1 MLKKLKQKKIWI
13 PLLVI
18 ILSGTGYWIM
28 NSSEDGEI
36 SVQAE
41 EVIRR
46 DIIHKVNA
54 NGKIQPEE
62 EVQISST
69 ITAWITSITVA
80 EGDTVQPGQLLISM
94 DEKQYRAAYNQT
106 LSGVKS
112 AEANLKQVKAQKERT
127 ESLFEKNLISK
138 QELEQIEAS
147 FELASSQVDQAQ
159 SSLLS
164 REDELSKTKLL
175 APAYG
180 IVTSLTKEVGEMA
193 VGGMFNPG
201 VVMTIADLSRMEV
214 LVDVNENDVVNVT
227 VGDTAEVEVDAFP
240 DTIFYGVVSE
250 IAHTAR
256 SMNLGSQEQV
266 TNFKVKVKMI
276 DPPGNIRPGMSS
288 TVNIITEVRNNVI
301 SIPIQSLTARSE
313 NYKRQAKS
321 RAMKKK
327 GDRKKGKGGRKK
339 MDGGVAEGKNN
350 GGWKKDKM
358 IEVVFVLKD
367 EFEGEMVPDGKK
379 YAVVS
384 PVDVDVDS
392 DTHYAVKSGI
402 NEGDSIVTGSYK
414 AISRELQHGML
425 VTVGDWSEKGRHN
438 RQFGKT
444 EDDDDRIKND

>member
-1 MLKKLKQKKIWI
+1 MLKKLKQKKVWI

-18 ILSGTGYWIM
+18 ILGGTGYWIM
-28 NSSEDGEI
+28 NSSEDAEI
-36 SVQAE
+36 SVQTE

-138 QELEQIEAS
+138 QELEKIEAT
-147 FELASSQVDQAQ
+147 FELASSQLDQAR

-175 APAYG
+175 APAFG

-201 VVMTIADLSRMEV
+201 VVMTIADLTRMEV
-214 LVDVNENDVVNVT
+214 LVDVNENDVVTVM
-227 VGDTAEVEVDAFP
+227 VGDTAEIEVDAFP

-250 IAHTAR
+250 IAHTAQ

-266 TNFKVKVKMI
+266 TNFKVKVKII

-321 RAMKKK
+321 KAMKK
-327 GDRKKGKGGRKK
+327 KGGRKK
-339 MDGGVAEGKNN
+339 MDEGVAEGKDN
-350 GGWKKDKM
+350 GRWKKDKT
-358 IEVVFVLKD
+358 IEVVFILKD
-367 EFEGEMVPDGKK
+367 EFDGEEAPKDKK
-379 YAVVS
+379 YAIVI
-384 PVDVDVDS
+384 PVDVGVDS
-392 DTHYAVKSGI
+392 ETHYAVKSGVA
-402 NEGDSIVTGSYK
+402 EGDNIVTGSYK
-414 AISRELQHGML
+414 AISRELQHGTL
-425 VTVGDWSEKGRHN
+425 VSVGNDFEQYGKG
-438 RQFGKT
+438 K
-444 EDDDDRIKND
+444 E

>member
-18 ILSGTGYWIM
+18 ILGGTGYWIV

-127 ESLFEKNLISK
+127 ESLFEKDLISK
-138 QELEQIEAS
+138 QELEKIEAT
-147 FELASSQVDQAQ
+147 FELASSQLDQAR

-175 APAYG
+175 APAFG

-201 VVMTIADLSRMEV
+201 VVMTIADLTRMEV
-214 LVDVNENDVVNVT
+214 LVDVNENDVVTVM
-227 VGDTAEVEVDAFP
+227 VGDTAEIEVDAFP

-250 IAHTAR
+250 IAHTAQ

-321 RAMKKK
+321 KAMKK
-327 GDRKKGKGGRKK
+327 KGGRKK
-339 MDGGVAEGKNN
+339 MDEGVTEGKDN
-350 GGWKKDKM
+350 GGWKKDKT
-358 IEVVFVLKD
+358 IEVVFILKD
-367 EFEGEMVPDGKK
+367 EFDGEKAPKGKK
-379 YAVVS
+379 YAVVI

-392 DTHYAVKSGI
+392 ERHYAVKSGVA
-402 NEGDSIVTGSYK
+402 EGDSIVTGSYK
-414 AISRELQHGML
+414 AISRELQHGTL
-425 VTVGDWSEKGRHN
+425 VSIGEEFGRH
-438 RQFGKT
+438 QKGK
-444 EDDDDRIKND
+444 E

>member
-1 MLKKLKQKKIWI
+1 MLKKLKQKKVWI
-13 PLLVI
+13 PLVI
-18 ILSGTGYWIM
+18 IIVGAVGTWM
-28 NSSEDGEI
+28 KFSSDIDEI

-41 EVIRR
+41 EVSRR

-112 AEANLKQVKAQKERT
+112 AEANLKKVKAQKERS
-127 ESLFEKNLISK
+127 ESLFEQNLISK

-147 FELASSQVDQAQ
+147 FESASSNVDQAR
-159 SSLLS
+159 SLLLS

-175 APAYG
+175 APAFG

-201 VVMTIADLSRMEV
+201 VVMTIADLTRMEV
-214 LVDVNENDVVNVT
+214 LVDVNENDVVTVT
-227 VGDTAEVEVDAFP
+227 VGDTAEIEVDAFP
-240 DTIFYGVVSE
+240 DTIFYGMVSE
-250 IAHTAR
+250 IAHTAQ

-288 TVNIITEVRNNVI
+288 TVNIITEVRNNAI

-313 NYKRQAKS
+313 NYKKQAK
-321 RAMKKK
+321 RKAMKKK
-327 GDRKKGKGGRKK
+327 GGRKKGKGGRRK
-339 MDGGVAEGKNN
+339 MGDDAAAGSGD

-358 IEVVFVLKD
+358 IEVVFILKD
-367 EFEGEMVPDGKK
+367 EFDGEKAPKGKK
-379 YAVVS
+379 YAVVM

-392 DTHYAVKSGI
+392 DTHYAVRSGI
-402 NEGDSIVTGSYK
+402 AEGDSIVTGSYK
-414 AISRELQHGML
+414 AISRELQHGTL
-425 VTVGDWSEKGRHN
+425 VSVDEEFERYQKG
-438 RQFGKT
+438 K
-444 EDDDDRIKND
+444 D

>member
-1 MLKKLKQKKIWI
+1 MKMLKHLKKKKVWI
-13 PLLVI
+13 PLVI
-18 ILSGTGYWIM
+18 IILGAVGTWM
-28 NSSEDGEI
+28 KFSSDIDEI

-41 EVIRR
+41 EVSRR

-112 AEANLKQVKAQKERT
+112 AEANLKKVKAQKERS
-127 ESLFEKNLISK
+127 ESLFEQNLISK

-147 FELASSQVDQAQ
+147 FESASSNVDQAR
-159 SSLLS
+159 SLLLS

-175 APAYG
+175 APAFG

-201 VVMTIADLSRMEV
+201 VVMTIADLTRMEV
-214 LVDVNENDVVNVT
+214 LVDVNENDVVTVT
-227 VGDTAEVEVDAFP
+227 VGDTAEIEVDAFP
-240 DTIFYGVVSE
+240 DTIFYGMVSE
-250 IAHTAR
+250 IAHTAQ

-288 TVNIITEVRNNVI
+288 TVNIITEVRNNAI

-313 NYKRQAKS
+313 NYKKQAK
-321 RAMKKK
+321 RKAMKKK
-327 GDRKKGKGGRKK
+327 GGRKKGKGGRRK
-339 MDGGVAEGKNN
+339 MGDDAAAGSGD

-358 IEVVFVLKD
+358 IEVVFILKD
-367 EFEGEMVPDGKK
+367 EFDGEKAPKGKK
-379 YAVVS
+379 YAVVM

-392 DTHYAVKSGI
+392 DTHYAVRSGI
-402 NEGDSIVTGSYK
+402 AEGDSIVTGSYK
-414 AISRELQHGML
+414 AISRELQHGTL
-425 VTVGDWSEKGRHN
+425 VSVDEEFERYQKG
-438 RQFGKT
+438 K
-444 EDDDDRIKND
+444 D

>member
-1 MLKKLKQKKIWI
+1 MLKKLKQKKVWI

-18 ILSGTGYWIM
+18 ILGGTGYWIM

-36 SVQAE
+36 SVQVE

-127 ESLFEKNLISK
+127 ESLFEKDLISK
-138 QELEQIEAS
+138 QELEKIEAT
-147 FELASSQVDQAQ
+147 FELASSQLDQAQ

-175 APAYG
+175 APAFG

-201 VVMTIADLSRMEV
+201 VVMTIADLTRMEV
-214 LVDVNENDVVNVT
+214 LVDVNENDVVTVM
-227 VGDTAEVEVDAFP
+227 VGDTAEIEVDAFP

-250 IAHTAR
+250 IAHTAQ

-266 TNFKVKVKMI
+266 TNFKVKVKII

-313 NYKRQAKS
+313 NYKRQAKNKV
-321 RAMKKK
+321 MKK
-327 GDRKKGKGGRKK
+327 KGGRKK
-339 MDGGVAEGKNN
+339 IDEGVAEDKDN
-350 GGWKKDKM
+350 GGWKKDKK
-358 IEVVFVLKD
+358 IEVVFILKD
-367 EFEGEMVPDGKK
+367 EFDGEEAPKGKK
-379 YAVVS
+379 YAVVI

-392 DTHYAVKSGI
+392 ERHYAVKSGVV
-402 NEGDSIVTGSYK
+402 EGDNIVTGSYK
-414 AISRELQHGML
+414 AISRELQHGTL
-425 VTVGDWSEKGRHN
+425 VSVGNDFEQYGKG
-438 RQFGKT
+438 K
-444 EDDDDRIKND
+444 E

>member
-18 ILSGTGYWIM
+18 ILGGTGYWIM

-127 ESLFEKNLISK
+127 ESLYEKNLISK

-201 VVMTIADLSRMEV
+201 VVMTIADLTRMEV
-214 LVDVNENDVVNVT
+214 LVDVNENDVVTVM
-227 VGDTAEVEVDAFP
+227 VGDTAEIEVDAFP

-250 IAHTAR
+250 IAHTAQ

-301 SIPIQSLTARSE
+301 SIPIQ
-313 NYKRQAKS
+313 KD
-321 RAMKKK
+321 
-327 GDRKKGKGGRKK
+327 GRKKDKGGRRKTG
-339 MDGGVAEGKNN
+339 DGASAGKGK

-358 IEVVFVLKD
+358 IEVVFILKD
-367 EFEGEMVPDGKK
+367 EFDGEEAPNGKK
-379 YAVVS
+379 YVVVM

-392 DTHYAVKSGI
+392 ESHYAVKSGVA
-402 NEGDSIVTGSYK
+402 EGDSIVTGSYK
-414 AISRELQHGML
+414 AISRELQHGTL
-425 VTVGDWSEKGRHN
+425 VSIGEEFGRH
-438 RQFGKT
+438 QKGK
-444 EDDDDRIKND
+444 E

>member
-1 MLKKLKQKKIWI
+1 MLKKLKQKKVWI
-13 PLLVI
+13 PLVI
-18 ILSGTGYWIM
+18 ILLGAVGTWM
-28 NSSEDGEI
+28 KFSSDIDEI

-41 EVIRR
+41 EVVRR

-69 ITAWITSITVA
+69 ITAWITSITVM
-80 EGDTVQPGQLLISM
+80 EGDTVQPGQILISL

-112 AEANLKQVKAQKERT
+112 AEANLKQVKAQKKRT

-147 FELASSQVDQAQ
+147 FELASSQVDQAR
-159 SSLLS
+159 SLLLS

-201 VVMTIADLSRMEV
+201 VVMTIADLTRMEV
-214 LVDVNENDVVNVT
+214 LVDVNENDVVTVT
-227 VGDTAEVEVDAFP
+227 VGDTAEIEVDAFP

-250 IAHTAR
+250 IAHTAQ

-288 TVNIITEVRNNVI
+288 TVNIITEVRNNAI

-313 NYKRQAKS
+313 NYKKQAK
-321 RAMKKK
+321 RKAMKKK
-327 GDRKKGKGGRKK
+327 GGRKKGKGGRRK
-339 MDGGVAEGKNN
+339 MGDDAAAGSGD

-358 IEVVFVLKD
+358 IEVVFILKD
-367 EFEGEMVPDGKK
+367 EFDGEKAPKGKK
-379 YAVVS
+379 YAVVM

-392 DTHYAVKSGI
+392 DTHYAVRSGVA
-402 NEGDSIVTGSYK
+402 EGDSIVTGSYK
-414 AISRELQHGML
+414 AISRELQHGTL
-425 VTVGDWSEKGRHN
+425 VSVDEEFERYQKG
-438 RQFGKT
+438 K
-444 EDDDDRIKND
+444 D

>member
-1 MLKKLKQKKIWI
+1 MLKHLKKKKVWI
-13 PLLVI
+13 PLVI
-18 ILSGTGYWIM
+18 IIVGAVGTWM
-28 NSSEDGEI
+28 KFSSDIDEI

-41 EVIRR
+41 EVSRR
-46 DIIHKVNA
+46 DITHKVNA

-112 AEANLKQVKAQKERT
+112 AEANLKKVKAQKERS
-127 ESLFEKNLISK
+127 ESLFEQNLISK

-147 FELASSQVDQAQ
+147 FESASSNVDQAR
-159 SSLLS
+159 SLLLS

-175 APAYG
+175 APAFG

-201 VVMTIADLSRMEV
+201 VVMTIADLTRMEV
-214 LVDVNENDVVNVT
+214 LVDVNENDVVTVT
-227 VGDTAEVEVDAFP
+227 VGDTAEIEVDAFP

-250 IAHTAR
+250 IAHTAQ

-288 TVNIITEVRNNVI
+288 TVNIITEIRNDAI

-313 NYKRQAKS
+313 NYKRQAK
-321 RAMKKK
+321 RKAMKKK
-327 GDRKKGKGGRKK
+327 GGRKKGKGGRRK
-339 MDGGVAEGKNN
+339 MGDDAAAGSGD

-358 IEVVFVLKD
+358 IEVVFILKD
-367 EFEGEMVPDGKK
+367 EFDGEEAPKGKK
-379 YAVVS
+379 YAVVM

-392 DTHYAVKSGI
+392 DTHYAVRSGI
-402 NEGDSIVTGSYK
+402 AEGDSIVTGSYK
-414 AISRELQHGML
+414 AISRELQHGTL
-425 VTVGDWSEKGRHN
+425 VSVDEEFERYQKG
-438 RQFGKT
+438 K
-444 EDDDDRIKND
+444 D

>member
-18 ILSGTGYWIM
+18 ILGGTGYWIV

-127 ESLFEKNLISK
+127 ESLFEKDLISK
-138 QELEQIEAS
+138 QELEKIEAT
-147 FELASSQVDQAQ
+147 FELASSQLDQAR

-175 APAYG
+175 APAFG

-201 VVMTIADLSRMEV
+201 VVMTIADLTRMEV
-214 LVDVNENDVVNVT
+214 LVDVNENDIVT
-227 VGDTAEVEVDAFP
+227 VMVGDTAEIELDAFP

-250 IAHTAR
+250 IAHTAQ

-288 TVNIITEVRNNVI
+288 TVNIITEVRNNAI

-313 NYKRQAKS
+313 NYKSQSKRK
-321 RAMKKK
+321 AMKKK
-327 GDRKKGKGGRKK
+327 GGRKKDKGGRRKTG
-339 MDGGVAEGKNN
+339 DGASAGKGK

-358 IEVVFVLKD
+358 IEVVFILKD
-367 EFEGEMVPDGKK
+367 EFDGEEAPNGKK
-379 YAVVS
+379 YVVVM

-392 DTHYAVKSGI
+392 ESHYAVKSGVA
-402 NEGDSIVTGSYK
+402 EGDSIVTGSYK
-414 AISRELQHGML
+414 AISRELQHGTL
-425 VTVGDWSEKGRHN
+425 VSIGEEFGRH
-438 RQFGKT
+438 QKGK
-444 EDDDDRIKND
+444 E

>member
-1 MLKKLKQKKIWI
+1 MLKKLKQKKVWI

-18 ILSGTGYWIM
+18 ILGGAGYWIM

-127 ESLFEKNLISK
+127 ESLFEKDLISK
-138 QELEQIEAS
+138 QELEKIEAT
-147 FELASSQVDQAQ
+147 FELASSQLDQAR

-175 APAYG
+175 APAFG

-201 VVMTIADLSRMEV
+201 VVMTIADLTRMEV
-214 LVDVNENDVVNVT
+214 LVDVNENDVVTVM
-227 VGDTAEVEVDAFP
+227 VGDTAEIEVDAFP

-250 IAHTAR
+250 IAHTAQ

-266 TNFKVKVKMI
+266 TNFKVKVKMT

-313 NYKRQAKS
+313 NYKKQAKS
-321 RAMKKK
+321 KAMKK
-327 GDRKKGKGGRKK
+327 KGGRKK
-339 MDGGVAEGKNN
+339 MDEGGAEGKDN
-350 GGWKKDKM
+350 GRWKKDKT
-358 IEVVFVLKD
+358 IEVVFILKD
-367 EFEGEMVPDGKK
+367 EFDGEEAPKDKK
-379 YAVVS
+379 YAIVI

-392 DTHYAVKSGI
+392 ETHYAVKSGVA
-402 NEGDSIVTGSYK
+402 EGDNIVTGSYK
-414 AISRELQHGML
+414 AISRELQHGTL
-425 VTVGDWSEKGRHN
+425 VSVGNDFEQYGKG
-438 RQFGKT
+438 K
-444 EDDDDRIKND
+444 E

>member
-1 MLKKLKQKKIWI
+1 MLKKLKQKKVWI

-18 ILSGTGYWIM
+18 ILGGTGYWIM
-28 NSSEDGEI
+28 NSSEDAEI
-36 SVQAE
+36 SVQTE

-138 QELEQIEAS
+138 QELEKIEAT
-147 FELASSQVDQAQ
+147 FELASSQLDQAR

-175 APAYG
+175 APAFG

-201 VVMTIADLSRMEV
+201 VVMTIADLTRMEV
-214 LVDVNENDVVNVT
+214 LVDVNENDVVTVM
-227 VGDTAEVEVDAFP
+227 VGDTAEIEVDAFP

-250 IAHTAR
+250 IAHTAQ

-266 TNFKVKVKMI
+266 TNFKVKVKII

-313 NYKRQAKS
+313 NYKRQAKNKV
-321 RAMKKK
+321 KKK
-327 GDRKKGKGGRKK
+327 KGGRKK
-339 MDGGVAEGKNN
+339 MDEGVAEDKDN
-350 GGWKKDKM
+350 GGWKKDKK
-358 IEVVFVLKD
+358 IEVVFILKD
-367 EFEGEMVPDGKK
+367 EFDGEEAPKDKK
-379 YAVVS
+379 YAIVI
-384 PVDVDVDS
+384 PVDVGVDS
-392 DTHYAVKSGI
+392 ETHYAVKSGVA
-402 NEGDSIVTGSYK
+402 EGDNIVTGSYK
-414 AISRELQHGML
+414 AISRELQHGTL
-425 VTVGDWSEKGRHN
+425 VSVGNDFEQYGKG
-438 RQFGKT
+438 K
-444 EDDDDRIKND
+444 E

>member
-1 MLKKLKQKKIWI
+1 MLKKLKQKKVWI
-13 PLLVI
+13 PLLI
-18 ILSGTGYWIM
+18 ITLGGMGYWWSA
-28 NSSEDGEI
+28 SSEDGEL
-36 SVQAE
+36 SVQV
-41 EVIRR
+41 EVVSRR

-80 EGDTVQPGQLLISM
+80 EGDTVQPGQLLISL

-112 AEANLKQVKAQKERT
+112 AEANLKQVRAQKERT
-127 ESLFEKNLISK
+127 ESLYEQNLISK

-147 FELASSQVDQAQ
+147 FQLASSQVDQAL

-193 VGGMFNPG
+193 IGGMFNPG
-201 VVMTIADLSRMEV
+201 VVMTIADLTRMEV
-214 LVDVNENDVVNVT
+214 LVDVNENDVVTVT

-240 DTIFYGVVSE
+240 DTVFYGVVSE
-250 IAHTAR
+250 IAHTAK

-266 TNFKVKVKMI
+266 TNFKVKVRMLN
-276 DPPGNIRPGMSS
+276 PPDNIRPGMSS
-288 TVNIITEVRNNVI
+288 TVNIITEIKKDAI

-313 NYKRQAKS
+313 HYKRHAK
-321 RAMKKK
+321 RNEKKNGKGKKK
-327 GDRKKGKGGRKK
+327 RKGKGSRKNSGKGRGLKK
-339 MDGGVAEGKNN
+339 E
-350 GGWKKDKM
+350 KM
-358 IEVVFVLKD
+358 IEVVFILKD
-367 EFEGEMVPDGKK
+367 EFDGENAPDGKK
-379 YAVVS
+379 FAVVS
-384 PVDVDVDS
+384 PVDVDLDS

-402 NEGDSIVTGSYK
+402 LEGDSIVTGSYK
-414 AISRELQHGML
+414 AISRELQHGTL
-425 VTVGDWSEKGRHN
+425 VTV
-438 RQFGKT
+438 
-444 EDDDDRIKND
+444 DDEYFFDESREE

>member
-1 MLKKLKQKKIWI
+1 MLKKLKQKKVWI

-18 ILSGTGYWIM
+18 ILGGTGYWIM
-28 NSSEDGEI
+28 NSSENAEI
-36 SVQAE
+36 SVQTE

-138 QELEQIEAS
+138 QELEKIEAT
-147 FELASSQVDQAQ
+147 FELASSQLDQAR

-175 APAYG
+175 APAFG

-201 VVMTIADLSRMEV
+201 VVMTIADLTRMEV
-214 LVDVNENDVVNVT
+214 LVDVNENDVVTVM
-227 VGDTAEVEVDAFP
+227 VGDTAEIEVDAFP

-250 IAHTAR
+250 IAHTAQ

-266 TNFKVKVKMI
+266 TNFKVKVKII

-313 NYKRQAKS
+313 NYKRQAKNKV
-321 RAMKKK
+321 MKKK
-327 GDRKKGKGGRKK
+327 SGRKK
-339 MDGGVAEGKNN
+339 MDEGAAEDKDN
-350 GGWKKDKM
+350 GGWKKDKK
-358 IEVVFVLKD
+358 IEVVFILKD
-367 EFEGEMVPDGKK
+367 EFDGEEAPKGKK
-379 YAVVS
+379 YAVVI

-392 DTHYAVKSGI
+392 ERHYAVKSGVV
-402 NEGDSIVTGSYK
+402 EGDNIVTGSYK
-414 AISRELQHGML
+414 AISRELQHGTL
-425 VTVGDWSEKGRHN
+425 VSVGNDFEQYGKG
-438 RQFGKT
+438 K
-444 EDDDDRIKND
+444 E

>member
-1 MLKKLKQKKIWI
+1 MLKKLKQKKVWI
-13 PLLVI
+13 PLVI
-18 ILSGTGYWIM
+18 ILLGAVGTWM
-28 NSSEDGEI
+28 KFSSDIDEI

-41 EVIRR
+41 EVVRR

-69 ITAWITSITVA
+69 ITAWITSITVM
-80 EGDTVQPGQLLISM
+80 EGDTVQPGQILISL

-112 AEANLKQVKAQKERT
+112 AEANLKQVKAQKKRT

-147 FELASSQVDQAQ
+147 FELASSQVDQAR
-159 SSLLS
+159 SLLLS

-201 VVMTIADLSRMEV
+201 VVMTIADLTRMEV
-214 LVDVNENDVVNVT
+214 LVDVNENDVVTVT
-227 VGDTAEVEVDAFP
+227 VGDTAEIEVDAFP
-240 DTIFYGVVSE
+240 DTIFYGMVSE
-250 IAHTAR
+250 IAHTAQ

-288 TVNIITEVRNNVI
+288 TVNIITEIRNDAI

-313 NYKRQAKS
+313 NYKRQAK
-321 RAMKKK
+321 RKAMKKK
-327 GDRKKGKGGRKK
+327 GGRKKGKGGRRK
-339 MDGGVAEGKNN
+339 MGDDAAAGSGD

-358 IEVVFVLKD
+358 IEVVFILKD
-367 EFEGEMVPDGKK
+367 EFDGEKAPKGKK
-379 YAVVS
+379 YAVVM

-392 DTHYAVKSGI
+392 DTHYAVRSGI
-402 NEGDSIVTGSYK
+402 AEGDSIVTGSYK
-414 AISRELQHGML
+414 AISRELQHGTL
-425 VTVGDWSEKGRHN
+425 VSVGEEFERYQKG
-438 RQFGKT
+438 K
-444 EDDDDRIKND
+444 D

>member
-1 MLKKLKQKKIWI
+1 MLKKLKQKKVWI

-18 ILSGTGYWIM
+18 ILGGTGYWIM

-127 ESLFEKNLISK
+127 ESLFEKDLISK
-138 QELEQIEAS
+138 QELEKIEAT
-147 FELASSQVDQAQ
+147 FELASSQLDQAR

-175 APAYG
+175 APAFG

-201 VVMTIADLSRMEV
+201 VVMTIADLTRMEV
-214 LVDVNENDVVNVT
+214 LVDVNENDVVTVM
-227 VGDTAEVEVDAFP
+227 VGDTAEIEVDAFP

-250 IAHTAR
+250 IAHTAQ

-266 TNFKVKVKMI
+266 TNFKVKVKII

-313 NYKRQAKS
+313 NYKRQAKNKV
-321 RAMKKK
+321 KKK
-327 GDRKKGKGGRKK
+327 KGGRKK
-339 MDGGVAEGKNN
+339 MDEGVAEDKDN
-350 GGWKKDKM
+350 GGWKKDKK
-358 IEVVFVLKD
+358 IEVVFILKD
-367 EFEGEMVPDGKK
+367 EFDDEEAPKGKK
-379 YAVVS
+379 YAIVI
-384 PVDVDVDS
+384 PVDVGVDS
-392 DTHYAVKSGI
+392 ETHYAVKSGVA
-402 NEGDSIVTGSYK
+402 EGDNIVTGSYK
-414 AISRELQHGML
+414 AISRELQHGTL
-425 VTVGDWSEKGRHN
+425 VSVGNDFEQYGKGN
-438 RQFGKT
+438 
-444 EDDDDRIKND
+444 E

>member
-1 MLKKLKQKKIWI
+1 MLKKLKQKKVWI

-18 ILSGTGYWIM
+18 ILGGTGYWIM

-36 SVQAE
+36 SVQTE

-138 QELEQIEAS
+138 QELEKIEAT
-147 FELASSQVDQAQ
+147 FELASSQLDQAR

-175 APAYG
+175 APAFG

-201 VVMTIADLSRMEV
+201 VVMTIADLTRMEV
-214 LVDVNENDVVNVT
+214 LVDVNENDVVTVM
-227 VGDTAEVEVDAFP
+227 VGDTAEIEVDAFP

-250 IAHTAR
+250 IAHTAQ

-321 RAMKKK
+321 KAMKK
-327 GDRKKGKGGRKK
+327 KGGRKK
-339 MDGGVAEGKNN
+339 MDEGVTEGKDN
-350 GGWKKDKM
+350 GGWKKDKT
-358 IEVVFVLKD
+358 IEVVFILKD
-367 EFEGEMVPDGKK
+367 EFDGEKAPKGKK
-379 YAVVS
+379 YAVVI

-392 DTHYAVKSGI
+392 ERHYAVKSGVA
-402 NEGDSIVTGSYK
+402 EGDSIVTGSYK
-414 AISRELQHGML
+414 AISRELQHGTL
-425 VTVGDWSEKGRHN
+425 VSVGNDFEQYGKG
-438 RQFGKT
+438 K
-444 EDDDDRIKND
+444 E

>member
-18 ILSGTGYWIM
+18 ILSGTGYWIV

-127 ESLFEKNLISK
+127 ESLFEKDLISK
-138 QELEQIEAS
+138 QELEKIEATYQ
-147 FELASSQVDQAQ
+147 LASSQLDQAR

-175 APAYG
+175 APAFG

-201 VVMTIADLSRMEV
+201 VVMTIADLTRMEV
-214 LVDVNENDVVNVT
+214 LVDVNENDIVT
-227 VGDTAEVEVDAFP
+227 VMVGDTAEIELDAFP

-250 IAHTAR
+250 IAHTAQ

-266 TNFKVKVKMI
+266 TNFKV
-276 DPPGNIRPGMSS
+276 
-288 TVNIITEVRNNVI
+288 
-301 SIPIQSLTARSE
+301 LSE
-313 NYKRQAKS
+313 C
-321 RAMKKK
+321 
-327 GDRKKGKGGRKK
+327 
-339 MDGGVAEGKNN
+339 
-350 GGWKKDKM
+350 
-358 IEVVFVLKD
+358 LK
-367 EFEGEMVPDGKK
+367 
-379 YAVVS
+379 
-384 PVDVDVDS
+384 
-392 DTHYAVKSGI
+392 
-402 NEGDSIVTGSYK
+402 
-414 AISRELQHGML
+414 
-425 VTVGDWSEKGRHN
+425 
-438 RQFGKT
+438 
-444 EDDDDRIKND
+444 

>member
-1 MLKKLKQKKIWI
+1 MLKKLKQKKVWI
-13 PLLVI
+13 PLVI
-18 ILSGTGYWIM
+18 IIVGAVGTWM
-28 NSSEDGEI
+28 KFSSDIDEI

-41 EVIRR
+41 EVSRR

-112 AEANLKQVKAQKERT
+112 AEANLKKVKAQKERS
-127 ESLFEKNLISK
+127 ESLFEQNLISK

-147 FELASSQVDQAQ
+147 FESASSNVDQAR
-159 SSLLS
+159 SLLFS

-175 APAYG
+175 APAFG

-201 VVMTIADLSRMEV
+201 VVMTIADLTRMEV
-214 LVDVNENDVVNVT
+214 LVDVNENDVVTVT
-227 VGDTAEVEVDAFP
+227 VGDTAEIEVDAFP
-240 DTIFYGVVSE
+240 DTIFYGMVSE
-250 IAHTAR
+250 IAHTAQ

-288 TVNIITEVRNNVI
+288 TVNIITEIRNDAI
-301 SIPIQSLTARSE
+301 SIPIQSLTARAE
-313 NYKRQAKS
+313 NYKRQAK
-321 RAMKKK
+321 RKAMKKK
-327 GDRKKGKGGRKK
+327 GGRKKGKGGRRK
-339 MDGGVAEGKNN
+339 MGDDAVAGSGD

-358 IEVVFVLKD
+358 IEVVFILKD
-367 EFEGEMVPDGKK
+367 EFYGEKAPKGKK
-379 YAVVS
+379 YAVVM
-384 PVDVDVDS
+384 PVDVDIDS
-392 DTHYAVKSGI
+392 DTHYAVRSGVA
-402 NEGDSIVTGSYK
+402 EGDSIVTGSYK
-414 AISRELQHGML
+414 AISRELQHGTL
-425 VTVGDWSEKGRHN
+425 VSVDEEFERYQKG
-438 RQFGKT
+438 K
-444 EDDDDRIKND
+444 D

>member
-1 MLKKLKQKKIWI
+1 MLKKLKQKKVWI

-18 ILSGTGYWIM
+18 ILGGTGYWIM

-138 QELEQIEAS
+138 QELEKIEAT
-147 FELASSQVDQAQ
+147 FELASSQLDQAR

-175 APAYG
+175 APAFG

-201 VVMTIADLSRMEV
+201 VVMTIADLTRMEV
-214 LVDVNENDVVNVT
+214 LVDVNENDVVTVM
-227 VGDTAEVEVDAFP
+227 VGDTAEIEVDAFP

-250 IAHTAR
+250 IAHTAQ

-266 TNFKVKVKMI
+266 TNFKVKVKMT

-321 RAMKKK
+321 KAMKK
-327 GDRKKGKGGRKK
+327 KGGRKK
-339 MDGGVAEGKNN
+339 MDEGVTEGKDN
-350 GGWKKDKM
+350 GGWKKDKT
-358 IEVVFVLKD
+358 IEVVFILKD
-367 EFEGEMVPDGKK
+367 EFDGEEAPKDKK
-379 YAVVS
+379 YAIVI

-392 DTHYAVKSGI
+392 ETHYAVKSGVA
-402 NEGDSIVTGSYK
+402 EGDNIVTGSYK
-414 AISRELQHGML
+414 AISRELQHGTL
-425 VTVGDWSEKGRHN
+425 VSVGNDFEQYGKG
-438 RQFGKT
+438 K
-444 EDDDDRIKND
+444 E

>member
-1 MLKKLKQKKIWI
+1 MLKKLKQKKVWI

-18 ILSGTGYWIM
+18 ILGGTGYWIM
-28 NSSEDGEI
+28 NSSENAEI
-36 SVQAE
+36 SVQTE

-138 QELEQIEAS
+138 QELEKIEAT
-147 FELASSQVDQAQ
+147 FELASSQLDQAR

-175 APAYG
+175 APAFG

-201 VVMTIADLSRMEV
+201 VVMTIADLTRMEV
-214 LVDVNENDVVNVT
+214 LVDVNENDVVTVM
-227 VGDTAEVEVDAFP
+227 VGDTAEIEVDAFP

-250 IAHTAR
+250 IAHTAQ

-266 TNFKVKVKMI
+266 TNFKVKVKII

-313 NYKRQAKS
+313 NYKKQAKNK
-321 RAMKKK
+321 AMKKK
-327 GDRKKGKGGRKK
+327 GGRKKGKGGRKK
-339 MDGGVAEGKNN
+339 MDEGGTEGKDN
-350 GGWKKDKM
+350 GRWKKDKT
-358 IEVVFVLKD
+358 IEVVFILKD
-367 EFEGEMVPDGKK
+367 EFDGEEAPKDKK
-379 YAVVS
+379 YAIVI
-384 PVDVDVDS
+384 PVDVGVDS
-392 DTHYAVKSGI
+392 ETHYAVKSGVA
-402 NEGDSIVTGSYK
+402 EGDNIVTGSYK
-414 AISRELQHGML
+414 AISRELQHGTL
-425 VTVGDWSEKGRHN
+425 VSVGNDFEQYGKGN
-438 RQFGKT
+438 
-444 EDDDDRIKND
+444 E

>member
-1 MLKKLKQKKIWI
+1 MLKQLKQKKIWI

-18 ILSGTGYWIM
+18 ILGGTGYWIV

-138 QELEQIEAS
+138 QELEKIEAT
-147 FELASSQVDQAQ
+147 FELASSQLDQAR

-175 APAYG
+175 APAFG

-201 VVMTIADLSRMEV
+201 VVMTIADLTRMEV
-214 LVDVNENDVVNVT
+214 LVDVNENDIVT
-227 VGDTAEVEVDAFP
+227 VMVGDTAEIELDAFP

-250 IAHTAR
+250 IAHTAQ

-288 TVNIITEVRNNVI
+288 TVNIITEVRNDAI

-313 NYKRQAKS
+313 NYKSQSKRK
-321 RAMKKK
+321 AMKKK
-327 GDRKKGKGGRKK
+327 GGRKKDKGGRSKTG
-339 MDGGVAEGKNN
+339 DGASAGKGK

-358 IEVVFVLKD
+358 IEVVFILKD
-367 EFEGEMVPDGKK
+367 EFDGEEAPNGKK
-379 YAVVS
+379 YVVVM

-392 DTHYAVKSGI
+392 ESHYAVKSGVA
-402 NEGDSIVTGSYK
+402 EGDSIVTGSYK
-414 AISRELQHGML
+414 AISRELQHGTL
-425 VTVGDWSEKGRHN
+425 VSIGEEFGRH
-438 RQFGKT
+438 QKGK
-444 EDDDDRIKND
+444 E

>member
-138 QELEQIEAS
+138 QELEQIEAT
-147 FELASSQVDQAQ
+147 FELASRQF
-159 SSLLS
+159 L
-164 REDELSKTKLL
+164 
-175 APAYG
+175 P
-180 IVTSLTKEVGEMA
+180 
-193 VGGMFNPG
+193 
-201 VVMTIADLSRMEV
+201 
-214 LVDVNENDVVNVT
+214 
-227 VGDTAEVEVDAFP
+227 EVEYFELA
-240 DTIFYGVVSE
+240 
-250 IAHTAR
+250 AR
-256 SMNLGSQEQV
+256 
-266 TNFKVKVKMI
+266 
-276 DPPGNIRPGMSS
+276 
-288 TVNIITEVRNNVI
+288 
-301 SIPIQSLTARSE
+301 
-313 NYKRQAKS
+313 
-321 RAMKKK
+321 
-327 GDRKKGKGGRKK
+327 
-339 MDGGVAEGKNN
+339 
-350 GGWKKDKM
+350 
-358 IEVVFVLKD
+358 
-367 EFEGEMVPDGKK
+367 
-379 YAVVS
+379 
-384 PVDVDVDS
+384 
-392 DTHYAVKSGI
+392 
-402 NEGDSIVTGSYK
+402 
-414 AISRELQHGML
+414 
-425 VTVGDWSEKGRHN
+425 
-438 RQFGKT
+438 
-444 EDDDDRIKND
+444 

>member
-1 MLKKLKQKKIWI
+1 MLKHLKKKKVWI
-13 PLLVI
+13 PLVI
-18 ILSGTGYWIM
+18 IILGAVGTWM
-28 NSSEDGEI
+28 KFSSDIDEI

-41 EVIRR
+41 EVSRR

-106 LSGVKS
+106 LSSVKS
-112 AEANLKQVKAQKERT
+112 AEANLKKVKAQKERS
-127 ESLFEKNLISK
+127 ESLFEQNLISK

-147 FELASSQVDQAQ
+147 FESASSNVDQAR
-159 SSLLS
+159 SLLLS

-175 APAYG
+175 APAFG

-201 VVMTIADLSRMEV
+201 VVMTIADLTRMEV
-214 LVDVNENDVVNVT
+214 LVDVNENDVVTVT
-227 VGDTAEVEVDAFP
+227 VGDTAEIEVDAFP

-250 IAHTAR
+250 IAHTAQ

-288 TVNIITEVRNNVI
+288 TVNIITEVRNNAI

-313 NYKRQAKS
+313 NYKKQAK
-321 RAMKKK
+321 RKAMKKK
-327 GDRKKGKGGRKK
+327 GGRKKGKGGRRK
-339 MDGGVAEGKNN
+339 MGDDAAAGSGD

-358 IEVVFVLKD
+358 IEVVFILKD
-367 EFEGEMVPDGKK
+367 EFDGEKAPKGKK
-379 YAVVS
+379 YAVVM

-392 DTHYAVKSGI
+392 DTHYAVRSGVA
-402 NEGDSIVTGSYK
+402 EGDSIVTGSYK
-414 AISRELQHGML
+414 AISRELQHGTL
-425 VTVGDWSEKGRHN
+425 VSVGEEFERYQKG
-438 RQFGKT
+438 K
-444 EDDDDRIKND
+444 D

>member
-1 MLKKLKQKKIWI
+1 MLKKLKQKKVWI
-13 PLLVI
+13 PLVI
-18 ILSGTGYWIM
+18 IIVGAVGTWM
-28 NSSEDGEI
+28 KFSSDIDEI

-41 EVIRR
+41 EVSRR

-112 AEANLKQVKAQKERT
+112 AEANLKKVKAQKERS
-127 ESLFEKNLISK
+127 ESLFEQNLISK

-147 FELASSQVDQAQ
+147 FESASSNVDQAR
-159 SSLLS
+159 SLLLS

-175 APAYG
+175 APAFG

-201 VVMTIADLSRMEV
+201 VVMTIADLTRMEV
-214 LVDVNENDVVNVT
+214 LVDVNENDVVTVT
-227 VGDTAEVEVDAFP
+227 VGDTAEIEVDAFP
-240 DTIFYGVVSE
+240 DTIFYGMVSE
-250 IAHTAR
+250 IAHTAQ

-288 TVNIITEVRNNVI
+288 TVNIITEIRNDAI

-313 NYKRQAKS
+313 NYKRQAK
-321 RAMKKK
+321 RKAMKKK
-327 GDRKKGKGGRKK
+327 GGRKKGKGGRRK
-339 MDGGVAEGKNN
+339 MGDDAAAGSGD

-358 IEVVFVLKD
+358 IEVVFILKD
-367 EFEGEMVPDGKK
+367 EFDGEEAPKGKK
-379 YAVVS
+379 YAVVM

-392 DTHYAVKSGI
+392 DTHYAVRSGI
-402 NEGDSIVTGSYK
+402 AEGDSIVTGSYK
-414 AISRELQHGML
+414 AISRELQHGTL
-425 VTVGDWSEKGRHN
+425 VSVDEEFERYQKG
-438 RQFGKT
+438 K
-444 EDDDDRIKND
+444 D

>member
-1 MLKKLKQKKIWI
+1 MLKKLKQKKVWI
-13 PLLVI
+13 PLVI
-18 ILSGTGYWIM
+18 ILLGAVGTWM
-28 NSSEDGEI
+28 KFSSDIDEI

-41 EVIRR
+41 EVVRR

-69 ITAWITSITVA
+69 ITAWITSITVM
-80 EGDTVQPGQLLISM
+80 EGDTVQPGQILISL

-112 AEANLKQVKAQKERT
+112 AEANLKQVKAQKKRT

-147 FELASSQVDQAQ
+147 FELASSQVDQAR
-159 SSLLS
+159 SLLLS
-164 REDELSKTKLL
+164 REDELSKTKLQ

-201 VVMTIADLSRMEV
+201 VVMTIADLTRIEV
-214 LVDVNENDVVNVT
+214 LVDVNENDVVTVT
-227 VGDTAEVEVDAFP
+227 VGDTAEIEVDAFP

-250 IAHTAR
+250 IAHTAQ

-288 TVNIITEVRNNVI
+288 TVNIITEIRNDAI

-313 NYKRQAKS
+313 NYKRQAK
-321 RAMKKK
+321 RKAMKKK
-327 GDRKKGKGGRKK
+327 GGRKKGKGGRRK
-339 MDGGVAEGKNN
+339 MGDDAAAGSGD

-358 IEVVFVLKD
+358 IEVVFILKD
-367 EFEGEMVPDGKK
+367 EFDGEEAPKGKK
-379 YAVVS
+379 YAVVM

-392 DTHYAVKSGI
+392 DTHYAVRSGI
-402 NEGDSIVTGSYK
+402 AEGDSIVTGSYK
-414 AISRELQHGML
+414 AISRELQHGTL
-425 VTVGDWSEKGRHN
+425 VSVGEEFERYQKG
-438 RQFGKT
+438 K
-444 EDDDDRIKND
+444 D

>member
-18 ILSGTGYWIM
+18 ILGGTGYWIM

-127 ESLFEKNLISK
+127 ESLFEKDLISK
-138 QELEQIEAS
+138 QELEKIEAT
-147 FELASSQVDQAQ
+147 FELASSQLDQAR

-175 APAYG
+175 APAFG

-201 VVMTIADLSRMEV
+201 VVMTIADLTRMEV
-214 LVDVNENDVVNVT
+214 LVDVNENDVVTVM
-227 VGDTAEVEVDAFP
+227 VGDTAEIEVDAFP

-250 IAHTAR
+250 IAHTAQ

-288 TVNIITEVRNNVI
+288 TVNIITEVRNDAI

-313 NYKRQAKS
+313 NYKSQSKRK
-321 RAMKKK
+321 AMKKK
-327 GDRKKGKGGRKK
+327 GGRKKDKGGRRKTG
-339 MDGGVAEGKNN
+339 DGASAGKGK

-358 IEVVFVLKD
+358 IEVVFILKD
-367 EFEGEMVPDGKK
+367 EFDGEEAPNGKK
-379 YAVVS
+379 YVVVM

-392 DTHYAVKSGI
+392 ESHYAVKSGVA
-402 NEGDSIVTGSYK
+402 EGDSIVTGSYK
-414 AISRELQHGML
+414 AISRELQHGTL
-425 VTVGDWSEKGRHN
+425 VSIGEEFGRH
-438 RQFGKT
+438 QKGK
-444 EDDDDRIKND
+444 E

>member
-18 ILSGTGYWIM
+18 ILGGTGYWIV

-127 ESLFEKNLISK
+127 ESLFEKDLISK
-138 QELEQIEAS
+138 QELEKIEAT
-147 FELASSQVDQAQ
+147 FELASSQLDQAR

-175 APAYG
+175 APAFG

-201 VVMTIADLSRMEV
+201 VVMTIADLTRMEV
-214 LVDVNENDVVNVT
+214 LVDVNENDIVT
-227 VGDTAEVEVDAFP
+227 VMVGDTAEIELDAFP

-250 IAHTAR
+250 IAHTAQ

-288 TVNIITEVRNNVI
+288 TVNIITEVRNDAI

-313 NYKRQAKS
+313 NYKSQSKRK
-321 RAMKKK
+321 AMKKK
-327 GDRKKGKGGRKK
+327 GGRKKDKGGRRKTG
-339 MDGGVAEGKNN
+339 DGASAGKGK

-358 IEVVFVLKD
+358 IEVVFILKD
-367 EFEGEMVPDGKK
+367 EFDGEEAPNGKK
-379 YAVVS
+379 YVVVM

-392 DTHYAVKSGI
+392 ESHYAVKSGVA
-402 NEGDSIVTGSYK
+402 EGDSIVTGSYK
-414 AISRELQHGML
+414 AISRELQHGTL
-425 VTVGDWSEKGRHN
+425 VSIGEEFGRH
-438 RQFGKT
+438 QKGK
-444 EDDDDRIKND
+444 E

>member
-1 MLKKLKQKKIWI
+1 MLKKLKQKKVWI
-13 PLLVI
+13 PLVI
-18 ILSGTGYWIM
+18 ILLGAVGTWM
-28 NSSEDGEI
+28 KFSSDIDEI

-69 ITAWITSITVA
+69 ITAWITSITVM
-80 EGDTVQPGQLLISM
+80 EGDTVQPGQILISL

-112 AEANLKQVKAQKERT
+112 AEANLKQVKAQKKRT

-147 FELASSQVDQAQ
+147 FELASSQVDQAR
-159 SSLLS
+159 SLLLS

-201 VVMTIADLSRMEV
+201 VVMTIADLTRMEV
-214 LVDVNENDVVNVT
+214 LVDVNENDVVTVT
-227 VGDTAEVEVDAFP
+227 VGDTAEIEVDAFP

-250 IAHTAR
+250 IAHTAQ

-288 TVNIITEVRNNVI
+288 TVNIITEIRNDAI

-313 NYKRQAKS
+313 NYKRQAK
-321 RAMKKK
+321 RKAMKKK
-327 GDRKKGKGGRKK
+327 GGRKKGKGGRRK
-339 MDGGVAEGKNN
+339 MGDDAAAGSGD

-358 IEVVFVLKD
+358 IEVVFILKD
-367 EFEGEMVPDGKK
+367 EFDGEEAPKDKK
-379 YAVVS
+379 YAVVM

-392 DTHYAVKSGI
+392 DTHYAVKSGVA
-402 NEGDSIVTGSYK
+402 EGDSIVTGSFK
-414 AISRELQHGML
+414 AISRELQHGTL
-425 VTVGDWSEKGRHN
+425 VSVGEEFERY
-438 RQFGKT
+438 QIGK
-444 EDDDDRIKND
+444 D

>member
-1 MLKKLKQKKIWI
+1 MLKKLKQKKVWI

-18 ILSGTGYWIM
+18 ILGGTGYWIM
-28 NSSEDGEI
+28 NSSENAEI
-36 SVQAE
+36 SVQTE

-138 QELEQIEAS
+138 QELEKIEAT
-147 FELASSQVDQAQ
+147 FELASSQLDQAR

-175 APAYG
+175 APAFG
-180 IVTSLTKEVGEMA
+180 IVTSMTKEVGEMA

-201 VVMTIADLSRMEV
+201 VVMTIADLTRMEV
-214 LVDVNENDVVNVT
+214 LVDVNENDVVTVM
-227 VGDTAEVEVDAFP
+227 VGDTAEIEVDAFP

-250 IAHTAR
+250 IAHTAQ

-266 TNFKVKVKMI
+266 TNFKVKVKII

-313 NYKRQAKS
+313 NYKRQAKNKV
-321 RAMKKK
+321 MKKK
-327 GDRKKGKGGRKK
+327 SGRKK
-339 MDGGVAEGKNN
+339 MDEGAAEDKDN
-350 GGWKKDKM
+350 GGWKKDKK
-358 IEVVFVLKD
+358 IEVVFILKD
-367 EFEGEMVPDGKK
+367 EFDGEEAPKGKK
-379 YAVVS
+379 YAVVI

-392 DTHYAVKSGI
+392 ERHYAVKSGVV
-402 NEGDSIVTGSYK
+402 EGDNIVTGSYK
-414 AISRELQHGML
+414 AISRELQHGTL
-425 VTVGDWSEKGRHN
+425 VSVGNDFEQYGKG
-438 RQFGKT
+438 K
-444 EDDDDRIKND
+444 E